1 MKKAKF
7 IGKSYGTGF
16 NRDFVYL
23 EYEYR
28 GRTYEVYEN
37 RAKGNE
43 PLSWQH
49 KNAQAEIDKA
59 IELAEKQKES
69 NFVGETAQESLDR
82 FFEFLDTGVW
92 RE

>member
-16 NRDFVYL
+16 NRDFVFL
-23 EYEYR
+23 GYEYR

-49 KNAQAEIDKA
+49 KNAQAIIDAEI
-59 IELAEKQKES
+59 EREEKQKES
-69 NFVGETAQESLDR
+69 NFVEEPAQEGLNR
-82 FFEFLDTGVW
+82 FFEYLETGVW
-92 RE
+92 SE